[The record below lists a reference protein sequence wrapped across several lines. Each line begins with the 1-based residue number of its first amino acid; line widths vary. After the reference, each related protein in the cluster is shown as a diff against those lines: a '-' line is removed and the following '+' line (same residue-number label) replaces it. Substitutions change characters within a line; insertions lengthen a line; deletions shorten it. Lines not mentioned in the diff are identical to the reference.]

1 VIAPPRTPSGFT
13 LFELMIVMCLIVI
26 SVGIVAPLADSLIN
40 PNQVSAA
47 VDAVRSQLADAHGRA
62 LEEQRPYRLSV
73 QDGTSHFRL
82 EPDDANAV
90 GADAGIVREGD
101 IPDPCI
107 FGQAEGDIAAGD
119 PNGTSSQTSPSGS
132 WRAVAVFLPDGTTR
146 ADATVIFGR
155 PGLPAVTLTVRALTG
170 SITQT
175 GFGAPAPDQTAAGQN
190 TASQT
195 AAQAG
200 QGGSLP

>member
-1 VIAPPRTPSGFT
+1 MIATPRIPSGFT

-26 SVGIVAPLADSLIN
+26 AVGIVAPYADSLIN
-40 PNQVSAA
+40 PNQVTAA
-47 VDAVRSQLADAHGRA
+47 VDAVRGQLADIHGRA
-62 LEEQRPYRLSV
+62 MEEGRPYRFSV
-73 QDGTSHFRL
+73 QDGTSHFRV
-82 EPDDANAV
+82 EPDDANAA

-107 FGQAEGDIAAGD
+107 FGQSDGEIASGD
-119 PNGTSSQTSPSGS
+119 PNGTSSQSSPSGS
-132 WRAVAVFLPDGTTR
+132 WRAVVVFLPVGTAR

-155 PGLPAVTLTVRALTG
+155 PGLPPVTLTVRALTG

-175 GFGAPAPDQTAAGQN
+175 GYGAPAPDQTTAGQN

-195 AAQAG
+195 APQG